1 MHRQVLVVALGLGCL
16 AIWFPPTAAARAATV
31 TTASGSSAT
40 AADSGAAGSS
50 GTTAPPGTAA
60 LPPPSSVPGAVG
72 SATSAPPATPAT
84 SLASPGV
91 PAAPAAPGYP
101 TVWGAP
107 PAPGGHGAGGG
118 TWVPDGKGRGVYR
131 VDAPAI
137 RLPGATVS
145 SNGISYHGGA
155 VMLGTTHVYF
165 IWYGNWASDSATT
178 ILADW
183 AKSLGGSPYFSINS
197 TYYDGS
203 NRFVSNSVTFGGAVF
218 DNYSLGAALDDSSIY
233 TIVATAIGNG
243 ALPLDA
249 HGVYFVLT
257 SADVAET
264 TGFCTV
270 YCGWHSSATFNNV
283 SSQFAFV
290 GNTLACPSGCEGSPG
305 NDPNGNEGADG
316 MASIMTH
323 ELDEAVTD
331 PNGDAWYD
339 SAGNEVGDLCSFTF
353 GSHLYGTANGSI
365 ANVQLG
371 PRNFL
376 LQEDW
381 VNAGGGYCSIGLPQ
395 NSRYYTVPP
404 CRLVDTRWPAGPNG
418 GPILQPGQD
427 RTFALAGACGIPA
440 TAKSLSVNVT
450 VTQPAAAGY
459 LPITAA
465 DQQAGGTSVINFAAG
480 QTIANNAILRLSGE
494 GSGSIAVLAS
504 TLGTVHFVLD
514 VNGYFQ

>member
-1 MHRQVLVVALGLGCL
+1 MHRHVLVVALGLGCL
-16 AIWFPPTAAARAATV
+16 AIGFSPTAAARAATV

-40 AADSGAAGSS
+40 PASPLVSPAV
-50 GTTAPPGTAA
+50 PA
-60 LPPPSSVPGAVG
+60 LP
-72 SATSAPPATPAT
+72 
-84 SLASPGV
+84 ASPGS
-91 PAAPAAPGYP
+91 P
-101 TVWGAP
+101 TLWGAP
-107 PAPGGHGAGGG
+107 PAPGGHGAAGA
-118 TWVPDGKGRGVYR
+118 WVPDGKGRGAYR
-131 VDAPAI
+131 LDAPAI
-137 RLPGATVS
+137 RLPGATAS
-145 SNGISYHGGA
+145 GNGISYHGGA

-165 IWYGNWASDSATT
+165 IWYGNWASNSATT

-218 DNYSLGAALDDSSIY
+218 DNYSLGTALDDNSIY
-233 TIVATAIGNG
+233 AIVATAIGNG
-243 ALPLDA
+243 SLPLDA
-249 HGVYFVLT
+249 NGVYFVLT

-264 TGFCTV
+264 TGFCTA
-270 YCGWHSSATFNNV
+270 YCGWHSSATFNSV
-283 SSQFAFV
+283 SSQYAFV

-339 SAGNEVGDLCSFTF
+339 SGGNEVGDLCNFNF
-353 GSHLYGTANGSI
+353 GSNLYGTANGSI

-381 VNAGGGYCSIGLPQ
+381 VNASGGYCSIGLPQ
-395 NSRYYTVPP
+395 NTRYYTVPP
-404 CRLVDTRWPAGPNG
+404 CRLVDTRWAAGPTG

-450 VTQPAAAGY
+450 VTQPAHAGY
-459 LPITAA
+459 LAVTAA
-465 DQQAGGTSVINFAAG
+465 DQQAAGTSMINFAAG

-504 TLGTVHFVLD
+504 TLGTVQFVLD

>member
-1 MHRQVLVVALGLGCL
+1 MHRHLLVVALGLGCL
-16 AIWFPPTAAARAATV
+16 PIWVTPPAAARAATV
-31 TTASGSSAT
+31 TTASGAPAT
-40 AADSGAAGSS
+40 AAGSGTAAPS
-50 GTTAPPGTAA
+50 GTTASP
-60 LPPPSSVPGAVG
+60 AV
-72 SATSAPPATPAT
+72 PATPA
-84 SLASPGV
+84 SPD
-91 PAAPAAPGYP
+91 YP
-101 TVWGAP
+101 TLWGAP

-118 TWVPDGKGRGVYR
+118 WVPDGKGRGVYR
-131 VDAPAI
+131 LDAPAI
-137 RLPGATVS
+137 RVPGATVS

-165 IWYGNWASDSATT
+165 IWYGNWASNSATT

-183 AKSLGGSPYFSINS
+183 AKSLGGSSYFNINT

-218 DNYSLGAALDDSSIY
+218 DNYSLGSSLDDNSIY
-233 TIVATAIGNG
+233 AIVATAIGNG
-243 ALPLDA
+243 SLPLDA
-249 HGVYFVLT
+249 NGVYFVLT

-264 TGFCTV
+264 TGFCTA
-270 YCGWHSSATFNNV
+270 YCGWHTSAAFNNV

-290 GNTLACPSGCEGSPG
+290 GNTLQCPFACEGSPG

-323 ELDEAVTD
+323 ELDESVTD
-331 PNGDAWYD
+331 PNGDAWYN
-339 SAGNEVGDLCSFTF
+339 SSGNEVGDLCNFNY
-353 GSHLYGTANGSI
+353 GSNVYGTANGSI
-365 ANVQLG
+365 ANIQLG

-381 VNAGGGYCSIGLPQ
+381 VNASGGYCSIGLSQ
-395 NSRYYTVPP
+395 KTRYYTVPP
-404 CRLVDTRWPAGPNG
+404 CRLVDTRLPAGPNG

-450 VTQPAAAGY
+450 VTQPASAGY

-465 DQQAGGTSVINFAAG
+465 DQQAGGTSMINFAAG

-494 GSGSIAVLAS
+494 GSGSIAVQAS
-504 TLGTVHFVLD
+504 TLGTVHFILD

>member
-1 MHRQVLVVALGLGCL
+1 MHRHVLVVALGLGCL
-16 AIWFPPTAAARAATV
+16 AIGFPPTAAARAATV

-40 AADSGAAGSS
+40 P
-50 GTTAPPGTAA
+50 APPLVSPA
-60 LPPPSSVPGAVG
+60 VP
-72 SATSAPPATPAT
+72 APPVSPTPWA
-84 SLASPGV
+84 
-91 PAAPAAPGYP
+91 
-101 TVWGAP
+101 AP
-107 PAPGGHGAGGG
+107 PAPGGRGAAGS
-118 TWVPDGKGRGVYR
+118 WVPDGKGRGVYR
-131 VDAPAI
+131 LDAPAI
-137 RLPGATVS
+137 RLPGATAS
-145 SNGISYHGGA
+145 GNGISYHGGA

-165 IWYGNWASDSATT
+165 IWYGNWAANSATT

-197 TYYDGS
+197 TYDDGS

-218 DNYSLGAALDDSSIY
+218 DNYSLGTALDDNSIY
-233 TIVATAIGNG
+233 AIVATAIGNG
-243 ALPLDA
+243 SLPLDA
-249 HGVYFVLT
+249 NGVYFVLT

-264 TGFCTV
+264 TGFCTA
-270 YCGWHSSATFNNV
+270 YCGWHSSATFNSV
-283 SSQFAFV
+283 PSQYAFV

-316 MASIMTH
+316 MASILTH

-339 SAGNEVGDLCSFTF
+339 SGGNEVGDLCSFNF
-353 GSHLYGTANGSI
+353 GSNLYGTANGSI

-381 VNAGGGYCSIGLPQ
+381 VNASGGYCSIGLPQ
-395 NSRYYTVPP
+395 NTRYYTVPP
-404 CRLVDTRWPAGPNG
+404 CRLVDTRWPPAPNG

-427 RTFALAGACGIPA
+427 RTFALAGTCGIPA

-450 VTQPAAAGY
+450 VTQPAHAGY
-459 LPITAA
+459 LGVTAT
-465 DQQAGGTSVINFAAG
+465 DQQASGTSMINFAAG

-504 TLGTVHFVLD
+504 TLGTVQFVLD

>member
-1 MHRQVLVVALGLGCL
+1 MHRHLLVVALGLGCL
-16 AIWFPPTAAARAATV
+16 TIWVMPTAAAGAATV
-31 TTASGSSAT
+31 TTASAAHST
-40 AADSGAAGSS
+40 AADSG
-50 GTTAPPGTAA
+50 TAA
-60 LPPPSSVPGAVG
+60 PSGM
-72 SATSAPPATPAT
+72 T
-84 SLASPGV
+84 ASPAV
-91 PAAPAAPGYP
+91 PAVPASHGYP
-101 TVWGAP
+101 TLWGAP
-107 PAPGGHGAGGG
+107 PTPGSHGAAGG
-118 TWVPDGKGRGVYR
+118 WVPDGKGRGVFR
-131 VDAPAI
+131 LDAPAI
-137 RLPGATVS
+137 RRPGDTVA

-165 IWYGNWASDSATT
+165 IWYGNWAANSATT

-218 DNYSLGAALDDSSIY
+218 DNYSLGATLSDSSIY

-243 ALPLDA
+243 SLPLDA
-249 HGVYFVLT
+249 NGVYFVLT
-257 SADVAET
+257 SADVVET
-264 TGFCTV
+264 SGFCTS
-270 YCGWHSSATFNNV
+270 YCGWHTSATFNNV
-283 SSQFAFV
+283 SSQYAFV
-290 GNTLACPSGCEGSPG
+290 GNSLACPFACEGSPG

-323 ELDEAVTD
+323 ELDESVTD
-331 PNGDAWYD
+331 PNGDAWYN
-339 SAGNEVGDLCSFTF
+339 SSGYEVGDLCNFNY
-353 GSHLYGTANGSI
+353 GSKVYSTANGSI

-381 VNAGGGYCSIGLPQ
+381 VNASGGYCSIGLPQ
-395 NSRYYTVPP
+395 SASYYTVPP
-404 CRLVDTRWPAGPNG
+404 CRLVDTRLPPGPNG
-418 GPILQPGQD
+418 GPILQPGQN

-450 VTQPAAAGY
+450 VTQPAHAGY
-459 LPITAA
+459 LALTAA
-465 DQQAGGTSVINFAAG
+465 DQQAGGTSMIDFAAG

-494 GSGSIAVLAS
+494 GSGSVSVQAS
-504 TLGTVHFVLD
+504 TLGTVQVILD